1 MSKHTR
7 HNSPKN
13 KNTHSKLGRM
23 KNQGWDIYKM
33 DIKLRDKYLDSWNQ
47 NYISCLIII
56 VITKKKKMTSTK
68 LRKQRLGC
76 RWQVKVNKAVT
87 KFLLWY
93 ESRTKE
99 QKNK

>member
-23 KNQGWDIYKM
+23 KNQGWGIYKM

-47 NYISCLIII
+47 NDISCVIII
-56 VITKKKKMTSTK
+56 VITKKKKNDFNKTQKTEVGLQMTS
-68 LRKQRLGC
+68 
-76 RWQVKVNKAVT
+76 
-87 KFLLWY
+87 
-93 ESRTKE
+93 ESK
-99 QKNK
+99 

>member
-23 KNQGWDIYKM
+23 KNQGWGIYKM

-47 NYISCLIII
+47 NDISCVIII
-56 VITKKKKMTSTK
+56 VITKKKKWLQQNSENRGWVADDK
-68 LRKQRLGC
+68 WK
-76 RWQVKVNKAVT
+76 
-87 KFLLWY
+87 
-93 ESRTKE
+93 
-99 QKNK
+99 

>member
-23 KNQGWDIYKM
+23 KNQGWGIYKM

-47 NYISCLIII
+47 NDISCVIII
-56 VITKKKKMTSTK
+56 VITKKKKKNDFNKTQKTEVGLQMTS
-68 LRKQRLGC
+68 
-76 RWQVKVNKAVT
+76 
-87 KFLLWY
+87 
-93 ESRTKE
+93 ESK
-99 QKNK
+99 

>member
-23 KNQGWDIYKM
+23 KNQGWGIYKM

-47 NYISCLIII
+47 NDISCVIII
-56 VITKKKKMTSTK
+56 VITKKKKKWLQQNSENRGWVADDK
-68 LRKQRLGC
+68 WK
-76 RWQVKVNKAVT
+76 
-87 KFLLWY
+87 
-93 ESRTKE
+93 
-99 QKNK
+99 

>member
-33 DIKLRDKYLDSWNQ
+33 DIKLGDKYLDSWNQ
-47 NYISCLIII
+47 NDISCVIII
-56 VITKKKKMTSTK
+56 VITKKKKKWLQQNSENRGWVADDK
-68 LRKQRLGC
+68 WK
-76 RWQVKVNKAVT
+76 
-87 KFLLWY
+87 
-93 ESRTKE
+93 
-99 QKNK
+99 